1 MYILLMHFFSDQYLV
16 GLIFLGGCHLMY
28 PKVTLRL
35 TNMLEDFIYGQK
47 VRFCPPEITSKIY
60 LMKYF
65 SVEFHS
71 CAHFN
76 SIYVCPKHMCL
87 ADVDESLEALD
98 GGTQEDP
105 VISPEESSIPNQ
117 SELCSMSAVSKRLDQ
132 HI

>member
-16 GLIFLGGCHLMY
+16 GLIFLGGCHLIY
-28 PKVTLRL
+28 SKVTLRL

-76 SIYVCPKHMCL
+76 SIYMCL
-87 ADVDESLEALD
+87 EHMWASDKTVKEDSVQSMVECVDEFTEIQKVLALAVEEGSGVALSL
-98 GGTQEDP
+98 
-105 VISPEESSIPNQ
+105 I
-117 SELCSMSAVSKRLDQ
+117 

>member
-76 SIYVCPKHMCL
+76 SIYVCPKHMWHAVTFQIL
-87 ADVDESLEALD
+87 NVDPWDMLKNSCFH
-98 GGTQEDP
+98 
-105 VISPEESSIPNQ
+105 V
-117 SELCSMSAVSKRLDQ
+117 
-132 HI
+132 